1 VGAYTLKNL
10 MNGGGWMMVEN
21 SRISRERRTIAAMI
35 RIYCRDQHAQAVGL
49 CADCETL
56 RLYAEQRLD
65 RCVFGVEKP
74 TCANCPVHC
83 YKRDRR
89 EQIRV
94 VMRYAGPK
102 MLLKHPVLAIW
113 HLLDGK
119 RKAPLLA
126 SKKKSGE

>member
-1 VGAYTLKNL
+1 
-10 MNGGGWMMVEN
+10 MVIE
-21 SRISRERRTIAAMI
+21 SARISRERRTIAAMI
-35 RIYCRDQHAQAVGL
+35 RIYCRDRHAQAVGL
-49 CADCETL
+49 CADCEAL

-119 RKAPLLA
+119 HKAPLL
-126 SKKKSGE
+126 SKKKGGE